1 MLVRKS
7 DAAWEGT
14 LKQGRGTVTLGS
26 GTFTGNYSFTS
37 RFEDGR
43 RATNPE
49 ELVAAAHAAC
59 FSMALAYALETA
71 GHPATRVATTAA
83 VSLEKVGDG
92 FEIPR
97 IALETE
103 AEVPDIDQRE
113 FQSLA
118 EQAGKNCPL
127 SEAPPRA
134 PEIFAHRAAAGQP
147 PGLS

>member
-7 DAAWEGT
+7 NAAWEGT
-14 LKQGRGTVTLGS
+14 LKKGQGTVTLGS
-26 GTFTGNYSFTS
+26 GTFTGNYSFSS

-59 FSMALAYALETA
+59 FSMALAYALEAA

-83 VSLEKVGDG
+83 VSLDKVGDG

-103 AEVPDIDQRE
+103 AEVAGIDERA

-118 EQAGKNCPL
+118 EQAKKNCPL
-127 SEAPPRA
+127 SKLL
-134 PEIFAHRAAAGQP
+134 RAAEITLTARLLAGHP
-147 PGLS
+147 A

>member
-7 DAAWEGT
+7 NAVWEGT
-14 LKQGRGTVTLGS
+14 LKKGRGTVTLGS
-26 GTFTGNYSFTS
+26 GTFTGNYSFAS

-59 FSMALAYALETA
+59 FSMALAHTLEAA

-83 VSLEKVGDG
+83 VSLDKVGDG

-97 IALETE
+97 IDLETE
-103 AEVPDIDQRE
+103 ADVADIDEQE

-118 EQAGKNCPL
+118 EQAKTNCPISKL
-127 SEAPPRA
+127 L
-134 PEIFAHRAAAGQP
+134 RAAKISLIARLLTGQRT
-147 PGLS
+147 

>member
-118 EQAGKNCPL
+118 EQAKKNCPL
-127 SEAPPRA
+127 SKLLRA
-134 PEIFAHRAAAGQP
+134 GGDLAHRAAAGQP